1 MRRAARRDGN
11 HALLRDALRAL
22 GYTVADTASLGNGF
36 PDLVVRNET
45 DILLVEVKDPE
56 KPASARKL
64 TRDECAFMRAWSP
77 FAIVAHNTDE
87 VVCAFE
93 DLKNKR
99 GPGTDPEAAP

>member
-11 HALLRDALRAL
+11 HALLRDALRSL

-36 PDLVVRNET
+36 PDLVVH
-45 DILLVEVKDPE
+45 DGHHVLLVEVKDPL

-64 TRDECAFMRAWSP
+64 TKDERAFMDAWAP
-77 FAIVAHNTDE
+77 FAIVVHYTDE
-87 VVCAFE
+87 VVRAFAE
-93 DLKNKR
+93 MKR